1 MKLSS
6 GPQVLLFLLL
16 TSPCAGAP
24 DTTSELHVPAG
35 KGPYF
40 LAGAQALMLGLL
52 QDTLAEVEAFVQTFW
67 SSMRPHAE
75 PRACGEGRRRWS
87 VECRRCC
94 KWRRDVRKRTR
105 VQVRARCLTNPL
117 HV

>member
-35 KGPYF
+35 NGPYF

-75 PRACGEGRRRWS
+75 
-87 VECRRCC
+87 
-94 KWRRDVRKRTR
+94 R
-105 VQVRARCLTNPL
+105 VQARARCHDEPVTCVRCARPT
-117 HV
+117 V